1 MNQNKKNKGS
11 KIFIIAFFVFL
22 TTMILLVIDMAS
34 RTTAPWNKDKQ
45 TPADTLVRDN
55 LNESPTQ

>member
-34 RTTAPWNKDKQ
+34 RTTAPWKKGKP
-45 TPADTLVRDN
+45 TPADTLVRDS

>member
-45 TPADTLVRDN
+45 TPADTLVQDT

>member
-45 TPADTLVRDN
+45 TPADTLVQDN

>member
-34 RTTAPWNKDKQ
+34 RTTAPWNKDKPP
-45 TPADTLVRDN
+45 PADTLVRDS